1 MCRIHLY
8 DLGHGQFIERAIFT
22 LKQDRCPPFS
32 NITQKKQSYEYSN
45 CLLKR
50 GKNIS
55 KKTTTLLNLRSML
68 RGFIGYNE
76 HNVKCARRSVY
87 ITVNIV
93 ILYRINLIHSQSEKD
108 PLKESVAWHP
118 KLFQTPGGKG
128 WGLKLAYRQ
137 ALYFETSSK
146 LPHLSISPF
155 IPGNGH
161 FSVSCFLFRACPFSC
176 FSQADL
182 SRLFLI
188 FVSVFP
194 APPTVLIS

>member
-93 ILYRINLIHSQSEKD
+93 ILYRINLIHKFSMKVS
-108 PLKESVAWHP
+108 LKKIHWRRALRDIQNCFRHLGERGGGWNSHIDKLSTSKHP
-118 KLFQTPGGKG
+118 RSFHT
-128 WGLKLAYRQ
+128 
-137 ALYFETSSK
+137 
-146 LPHLSISPF
+146 
-155 IPGNGH
+155 
-161 FSVSCFLFRACPFSC
+161 
-176 FSQADL
+176 
-182 SRLFLI
+182 
-188 FVSVFP
+188 
-194 APPTVLIS
+194 